1 MIHPFKLAPAFKD
14 YVWGGYKLAAEY
26 NKPDGLIAESW
37 ELSGHKDGD
46 CVIKDGPF
54 QGMAFS
60 QFCKE
65 NPALTGANAA
75 AFDRFPILIKLIDSR
90 EDLSV
95 QVHPDDAFA
104 LENEEDYGKTEVW
117 FVLQADPGAFV
128 YHGFN
133 QNITKEQFVHG
144 ISDGSITDLLKTH
157 RVKKGDVIF
166 IDPGTVHAI
175 GAGIVL
181 AEVQQ
186 NSNLTYRVYD
196 YGRNRP
202 LHIEKGLAV
211 LDLGP
216 AKTPVFNLDSPGQI
230 ADCRYFKARFIGQ
243 GEIKCDETSF
253 VHLLVTNGSGRIDGV
268 GFSQGLDKGD
278 SLFIPVQRAVYN
290 LTGDLECVETRV

>member
-1 MIHPFKLAPAFKD
+1 MTHPFKLAPAFKD
-14 YVWGGYKLAAEY
+14 YVWGGYKLSAEY
-26 NKPDGLIAESW
+26 NKPSGLIAESW
-37 ELSGHKDGD
+37 ELSVHKDGD
-46 CVIKDGPF
+46 CTIKDGRF
-54 QGMAFS
+54 EGMAFS
-60 QFCKE
+60 RFCKE
-65 NPALTGANAA
+65 NPALTGTNAL

-95 QVHPDDAFA
+95 QVHPDDTFA
-104 LENEEDYGKTEVW
+104 LANEEDYGKTEVW

-133 QNITKEQFVHG
+133 QKITKEQFVQG
-144 ISDGSITDLLKTH
+144 IGDGSVANLLSKH
-157 RVKKGDVIF
+157 PVKKGDVIF

-211 LDLGP
+211 LDFGP
-216 AKTPVFNLDSPGQI
+216 AKTPVFNLADAGKI
-230 ADCRYFKARFIGQ
+230 ADCRYFKTRFIKQGQ
-243 GEIKCDETSF
+243 IKCDETSF
-253 VHLLVTNGSGRIDGV
+253 VHLLVTGSSGRIEGE
-268 GFSQGLDKGD
+268 GFSASLDKGD
-278 SLFIPVQRAVYN
+278 SLFIPAQRSAYR
-290 LTGDLECVETRV
+290 LTGQLECVETRV